1 MIEKRGKRQVLRETT
16 DTSEQHIRHL
26 LHGMLRRNV
35 VMSMASPTTS
45 NQL

>member
-26 LHGMLRRNV
+26 LQVLDIY
-35 VMSMASPTTS
+35 P
-45 NQL
+45 